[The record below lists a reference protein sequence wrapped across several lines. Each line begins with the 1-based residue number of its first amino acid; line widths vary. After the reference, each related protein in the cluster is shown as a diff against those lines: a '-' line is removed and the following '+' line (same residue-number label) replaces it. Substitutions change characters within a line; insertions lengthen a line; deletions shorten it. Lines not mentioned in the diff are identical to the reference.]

1 MNVFVSI
8 IMPTYNRGYLI
19 QNAVN
24 SVLEQTHSKWELII
38 VDDGSK
44 DNTKEIIQ
52 KNADHRIRYIRYDNN
67 QGANHARNVGLKEA
81 KGDYICFLDSDSML
95 YENCLQKRIS
105 FINKTDSD
113 FIWGRVNFSHVD
125 GIERIKPSE
134 SAEILIDRDQT
145 VKTHMLYGLI
155 DTNSVFMK
163 KELPFSVGYFDENL
177 PRLQDKEYFL
187 RIITD
192 NRFKISFLDDC
203 LVASKLQKNSISLN
217 SKHLWEAYAYILKK
231 HIDIYRER
239 DILGEAFTSL
249 LQLDEEREDVALS
262 VLNVLSTDERELFFK
277 KSIELISRLKNKC
290 RKSEWR
296 FPREKVQP
304 SSRVI
309 IYGAGKVGE
318 IFVRYLN
325 ETHYCDVVLWVD
337 KNYNKYDVSV
347 QAPQRIKETVYDYV
361 VIAIADDSISD
372 DVMVYLNE
380 IGVNLDKIVRL

>member
-95 YENCLQKRIS
+95 YENCLQKRID
-105 FINKTDSD
+105 FINKTGSD

-155 DTNSVFMK
+155 DTNSVLMK
-163 KELPFSVGYFDENL
+163 KGLSFFLSK
-177 PRLQDKEYFL
+177 RL
-187 RIITD
+187 R
-192 NRFKISFLDDC
+192 R
-203 LVASKLQKNSISLN
+203 
-217 SKHLWEAYAYILKK
+217 
-231 HIDIYRER
+231 
-239 DILGEAFTSL
+239 L
-249 LQLDEEREDVALS
+249 L
-262 VLNVLSTDERELFFK
+262 
-277 KSIELISRLKNKC
+277 
-290 RKSEWR
+290 
-296 FPREKVQP
+296 
-304 SSRVI
+304 
-309 IYGAGKVGE
+309 
-318 IFVRYLN
+318 
-325 ETHYCDVVLWVD
+325 
-337 KNYNKYDVSV
+337 
-347 QAPQRIKETVYDYV
+347 
-361 VIAIADDSISD
+361 
-372 DVMVYLNE
+372 
-380 IGVNLDKIVRL
+380 